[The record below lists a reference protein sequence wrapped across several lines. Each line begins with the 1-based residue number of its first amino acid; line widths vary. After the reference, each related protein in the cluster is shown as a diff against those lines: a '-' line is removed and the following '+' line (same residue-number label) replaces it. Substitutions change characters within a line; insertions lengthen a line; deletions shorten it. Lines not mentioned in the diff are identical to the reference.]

1 MSKLSAAILASFSA
15 NRRRAYLV
23 GPQDCTFAQLEAD
36 VAALAQFF
44 ALNQLDGKRVIVATQ
59 QDRALLTCFCAALLA
74 GATAAILDPKAPT
87 PELSA
92 LVNAADAGGMI
103 ADAEVL
109 DRLASADGLRQVP
122 VQIPV
127 NRPAPARG
135 SFRVFG
141 DRKSAAE
148 ANDFAG
154 VLAQHVGAKLQA
166 TDVDDEAIAYILF
179 TSGTT
184 SRPKGVTIS
193 HRALFAQMQT
203 FIRNYGLDD
212 RSRVMNL
219 LPFHHTDGL
228 TQGAMMCLLAGS
240 TFVRPYA
247 FTADILPQMLNDL
260 YKHAVTHLVTVPS
273 VLALTRTLESSFDGA
288 FDYPEFRFV
297 VSTAAFLEPSLWQS
311 CEERFGIQVVNVYG
325 LTETVCETLYSG
337 PAPEHRRLG
346 SVGKPIDSRAK
357 IVDEEG
363 RELGDG
369 QIGELLVAGDHLM
382 SGYFNNPEATAE
394 VLQDGWFRTGDLARR
409 DKDGFYFI
417 TGRKKD
423 LIISG
428 GLNIY
433 PEDVNGV
440 LRSIPGV
447 IDAATFGLPDPM
459 WGERA
464 VSCVVCDDGA
474 DPSEEELVARCL
486 AGDQDAWN
494 DLVQNYSRYVFA
506 ICSQGYRLQGADAE
520 DAFQDVFVRVY
531 GRLGS
536 LRNPEALRP
545 WIAQLTRRVCL
556 DRIAKG
562 KREEPSDLD
571 PAGIEG
577 TIEELDEAFA
587 VREALEELSE
597 ECQEVL
603 DRFFCRD
610 ESYRTIGDR
619 LELPSGT
626 IASRISRCL
635 VKLRGQFEGRND
647 GANPSGV
654 R

>member
-357 IVDEEG
+357 IVDDEG

-382 SGYFNNPEATAE
+382 SGYFNNPEATEE

-428 GLNIY
+428 GMNIY

-464 VSCVVCDDGA
+464 VSCVVCDEGA
-474 DPSEEELVARCL
+474 DPSEEELVAQFLERASRQKL
-486 AGDQDAWN
+486 PREIVRLESFPRGPAGKFIM
-494 DLVQNYSRYVFA
+494 S
-506 ICSQGYRLQGADAE
+506 E
-520 DAFQDVFVRVY
+520 
-531 GRLGS
+531 
-536 LRNPEALRP
+536 
-545 WIAQLTRRVCL
+545 LTRLYATRAGRDQPEGGDSEADVSARLYSIAAQVLRCSPDHWSPPSEPDTVPGWTSL
-556 DRIAKG
+556 SHVEMMLAIEEGFGFKLSSRDIMRFRSLGDAMEIVRNRIA
-562 KREEPSDLD
+562 
-571 PAGIEG
+571 A
-577 TIEELDEAFA
+577 
-587 VREALEELSE
+587 
-597 ECQEVL
+597 
-603 DRFFCRD
+603 
-610 ESYRTIGDR
+610 
-619 LELPSGT
+619 
-626 IASRISRCL
+626 
-635 VKLRGQFEGRND
+635 
-647 GANPSGV
+647 
-654 R
+654 

>member
-346 SVGKPIDSRAK
+346 SVGKPIDSSAK

-474 DPSEEELVARCL
+474 DPSEEELVAQFLERASRQKLPREIVRLECFPRGPAGKVIMSELKRLYATRAGRDQPEGGDSEADVSARLYSIAAQVLRCSPDHLSPASEPDTVPGWTSLSHVEMML
-486 AGDQDAWN
+486 AIEEGFGFKLSSRDIMRFRSLGDAME
-494 DLVQNYSRYVFA
+494 
-506 ICSQGYRLQGADAE
+506 I
-520 DAFQDVFVRVY
+520 VR
-531 GRLGS
+531 
-536 LRNPEALRP
+536 N
-545 WIAQLTRRVCL
+545 
-556 DRIAKG
+556 RIA
-562 KREEPSDLD
+562 
-571 PAGIEG
+571 A
-577 TIEELDEAFA
+577 
-587 VREALEELSE
+587 
-597 ECQEVL
+597 
-603 DRFFCRD
+603 
-610 ESYRTIGDR
+610 
-619 LELPSGT
+619 
-626 IASRISRCL
+626 
-635 VKLRGQFEGRND
+635 
-647 GANPSGV
+647 
-654 R
+654 